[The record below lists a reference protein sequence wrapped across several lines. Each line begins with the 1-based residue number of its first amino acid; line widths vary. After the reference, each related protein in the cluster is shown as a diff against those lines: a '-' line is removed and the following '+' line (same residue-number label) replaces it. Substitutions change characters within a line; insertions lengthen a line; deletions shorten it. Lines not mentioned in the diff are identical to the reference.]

1 MERSDPSADGS
12 SALQPTGFG
21 RREVLAATGVA
32 LTGCTALGGGASY
45 EESDF
50 EMEFSM
56 ECADGDSEDYV
67 TRVSWEWTADE
78 GGSSPG
84 DRVVIYWD
92 ERKWGVVDPEF
103 ETSESVTFYG
113 KGSPGG
119 SDAVV
124 FEHDDEGADGGAM
137 HVAACSLS
145 PKGDYDRNVRNIFV
159 KYYHRTEGD
168 DEVSTPEGGP
178 LKYSSTWEPADET
191 DQTEVSCDGG

>member
-1 MERSDPSADGS
+1 MERSDPPADGS

-45 EESDF
+45 EKSDF
-50 EMEFSM
+50 EMEFSV
-56 ECADGDSEDYV
+56 ECADANPEDYV
-67 TRVSWEWTADE
+67 ARVSWEWTADE

-92 ERKWGVVDPEF
+92 ERKWDVALPEF
-103 ETSESVTFYG
+103 ETSESVMLEG
-113 KGSPGG
+113 RSPGG
-119 SDAVV
+119 LDAVV
-124 FEHDDEGADGGAM
+124 FEHDDESADVDAT

-145 PKGDYDRNVRNIFV
+145 PKGDYDQDVRNVFV

-168 DEVSTPEGGP
+168 DEVSTSGGSP
-178 LKYSSTWEPADET
+178 PRYSSTWETADET
-191 DQTEVSCDGG
+191 DQTEVSCDGR